1 MSMQRCEG
9 KTKKPWFS
17 LSRWWWWWWGG
28 GGGGGVQFK
37 AIVHVGV
44 YVVCSFSIQVAVVYM
59 CTRLIVNL
67 TQVYTPL
74 YLVDSLKLPKVCL

>member
-1 MSMQRCEG
+1 MRGRLRSHGLVFQG
-9 KTKKPWFS
+9 GGG
-17 LSRWWWWWWGG
+17 GG